1 MCVSHGLQLHVK
13 MYSALL
19 TPSYA
24 DDHQYKHL
32 HAAQTEY
39 A

>member
-1 MCVSHGLQLHVK
+1 MYVSHGLQLHVK

-24 DDHQYKHL
+24 YDQYKHL
-32 HAAQTEY
+32 QAAQTEY